1 MFESILRNEKSKQI
15 LQKSMQNNTISH
27 SYMFIGIEGIGK
39 KIIAKEF
46 AKNILCLKRNEKNAK
61 INNIDSKHC
70 TCKSCVEFKTNN
82 NPDFSIIEPDG
93 NSIKIEQIREL
104 QKRIQEKPIISNS
117 KVYIINNADMMTKE
131 AQNCLLKTLEEPPEY
146 AIIILIGSNENL
158 FLTTIKSRCMILHF
172 EQISNTNIKKY
183 LQTELGI
190 SNLDDEMLDIFQGSI
205 GKAIELKDKKEEYQ
219 KIITLIDNLEKK
231 DIIDL
236 YKLAEP
242 IYKAKEEIFEM
253 LDYINILLLKKARK
267 NYIYANYIQIVE
279 DTKKRL
285 KQNGNYDM
293 CIDNLLFNLSK
304 K

>member
-1 MFESILRNEKSKQI
+1 MFETILGNEKNKQI

-27 SYMFIGIEGIGK
+27 SYMFVGIQGIGK

-46 AKNILCLKRNEKNAK
+46 AKNILCLNQDNSKN
-61 INNIDSKHC
+61 C
-70 TCKSCVEFKTNN
+70 TCKSCIEFETNN

-104 QKRIQEKPIISNS
+104 QKRIQEKPIISNN
-117 KVYIINNADMMTKE
+117 KVYIIDDADMMTQE

-146 AIIILIGSNENL
+146 ATIILIGSNENL

-172 EQISNTNIKKY
+172 EPISNENIKKY
-183 LQTELGI
+183 LQNELGI
-190 SNLDDEMLDIFQGSI
+190 SNIDDEMLDIFQGSI
-205 GKAIELKDKKEEYQ
+205 GKAIDLKDKKEEYE
-219 KIITLIDNLEKK
+219 KIIAFVENLDKK

-242 IYKAKEEIFEM
+242 IYKSKEEIFEI
-253 LDYINILLLKKARK
+253 LDYINILLLKKARQ
-267 NYIYANYIQIVE
+267 NYLYTDCIQIVE

-293 CIDNLLFNLSK
+293 CIDNLVFNLK
-304 K
+304 ERM